1 MPPTVVVVG
10 AVTVMLAVAVT
21 VPAVA
26 DTTPL
31 PKPVPA
37 VKSPLGVIVPRDG
50 GVTDHMTPHRLGW
63 SNWAITTGGNR
74 GAPPATTLA
83 EAGAKATAAGVGAE
97 PTVRFN
103 PSYTS
108 A

>member
-10 AVTVMLAVAVT
+10 AVTVTLAVAVT

-26 DTTPL
+26 DTTPV

-50 GVTDHMTPHRLGW
+50 GVTDHVTLDGLGL
-63 SNWAITTGGNR
+63 SNWSFTTAVNW
-74 GAPPATTLA
+74 AVPLAAMLA
-83 EAGAKATAAGVGAE
+83 EAGARATAAGVGVVS
-97 PTVRFN
+97 TVALN
-103 PSYTS
+103 PS
-108 A
+108 